1 MSRSLVGSSQ
11 DEHVGLGQ
19 QQAQELQ
26 PPPLATGQVADAGLL
41 ARPGEAEPLGQ
52 RAGADL
58 LVAEP
63 GVLADVLDRL
73 DHPPV
78 GHLVQLADLLGQV
91 GHRHRLAHL
100 AQAAAERD
108 VTVDRPHQGRL
119 PGAVDADDA
128 DPVPGREP
136 PGDPLQQLAVAQGH
150 RRVDE
155 VDDVLAEAR
164 GGEPDQVDLVAG
176 GRLVRDQRRGGLD
189 AELRLAGPRRRAA
202 AQPGQLLAQQVA
214 PPLLG
219 DGLHPVAL
227 RLGQH
232 VRRVA
237 TVVGVDLP
245 LGHLPGGRGHGVE
258 EPPVVGD
265 GDEGGA
271 AAGAPGGQV
280 VGQPGHPLDVE
291 VVGRLVQQEQVGVGH
306 EQLGQR
312 EPPPLT
318 AGHRPDQR
326 LQAPHVGRVDAAE
339 QALEHVAHPGVT
351 GPDVLG
357 RRTEHGR
364 ADGRLGVQRVDLRQH
379 ADGEAADVGHAPL
392 VDLLPAGQHPQQ
404 GGLAA
409 AVAADHADA
418 LAGAD
423 AERDVGEDEGGAEGE
438 GRPLDGDEVGHG
450 GSAAPGSVVWC
461 GLLPVRGGVR
471 RG

>member
-1 MSRSLVGSSQ
+1 MGSASSRRRNCSRRRSPPDRSLTRVCWRG
-11 DEHVGLGQ
+11 
-19 QQAQELQ
+19 A
-26 PPPLATGQVADAGLL
+26 
-41 ARPGEAEPLGQ
+41 GEAEPLGQ

-108 VTVDRPHQGRL
+108 VTVDRPHQRRL
-119 PGAVDADDA
+119 PGAVDPDDA
-128 DPVPGREP
+128 DPVAGREP
-136 PGDPLQQLAVAQGH
+136 PGDPLQQLAAAQGH
-150 RRVDE
+150 RRVDQ
-155 VDDVLAEAR
+155 VDDVLAQAR

-176 GRLVRDQRRGGLD
+176 RRLVLDQRRGGLD
-189 AELRLAGPRRRAA
+189 AELGLAGPRRRAA

-214 PPLLG
+214 PSLLG

-291 VVGRLVQQEQVGVGH
+291 VVGRLVQQQQVGVGH

-312 EPPPLT
+312 EPSPLT

-326 LQAPHVGRVDAAE
+326 LQAPTSGASMPPSRPSSTSRTRASPAQTCSGVVPSTAVRT
-339 QALEHVAHPGVT
+339 VASGSSVSTCVSMPTVRPPTLVT
-351 GPDVLG
+351 
-357 RRTEHGR
+357 
-364 ADGRLGVQRVDLRQH
+364 
-379 ADGEAADVGHAPL
+379 
-392 VDLLPAGQHPQQ
+392 
-404 GGLAA
+404 
-409 AVAADHADA
+409 
-418 LAGAD
+418 
-423 AERDVGEDEGGAEGE
+423 
-438 GRPLDGDEVGHG
+438 RP
-450 GSAAPGSVVWC
+450 SSTS
-461 GLLPVRGGVR
+461 
-471 RG
+471 